1 MLRKL
6 VDCMLELGRTSDADA
21 YARESLE
28 IMSEIGDRQM
38 VVFTLARLAR
48 IAAETGRHEHAGLLW
63 GSIEAEEGRSPMGA
77 WAKERDRLGAP
88 VLAHEGPDLERG
100 REQGRLLSLDEGVEA
115 ALLADTS
122 SARAPREP

>member
-21 YARESLE
+21 CARESLK

-38 VVFTLARLAR
+38 VIFTLARLAR
-48 IAAETGRHEHAGLLW
+48 IAAETGQLERAGLVW

-88 VLAHEGPDLERG
+88 VLAHDGPDFEHG
-100 REQGRLLSLDEGVEA
+100 REQGRLLSFDEGVVA
-115 ALLADTS
+115 ALAGVP
-122 SARAPREP
+122 A